1 MPDKNGTGKFVQKI
15 FSGYPA
21 AVLGLLFLILFPLAF
36 INRAIYVDEAWI
48 GQQVYS
54 WMTRGLIITEMFRD
68 HPPLSGEIMIYHKLL
83 VWAGALVSSVFGWGL
98 YQLRLVS
105 ALAGVGLL
113 AVLYFYLKSATGK
126 KIALAACLILV
137 WTPGFWEPM
146 RIFRPEMFLTLLGF
160 AGYVLLDKGRQENRV
175 IPVALAGILS
185 GLSGLTHPLGL
196 TFVFAGGV
204 ALLWHK
210 QYRLTLIFVLFGLA
224 SFAPYFSGFV
234 TDRAA
239 FMHHLFQNRY
249 LTPKV
254 NITWWQPLADLL
266 EEHKQLFRGPEVI
279 GLSGLMI
286 LAMILTSRQ
295 KYRNNSFFWIYLAA
309 NLVFIGM
316 LPLLK
321 FRRYMLP
328 LMPFFAI
335 AVAKVIYDLPQGL
348 SGFRRFMK
356 RIILP
361 GWIVLFVLYGGYA
374 LIDAALIRRDAPG
387 QIAAIREIDNKIKP
401 GATVMAPYEFL
412 FDNIKRYDMLAWLG
426 TQDATDKPLTVPY
439 LEYRADS
446 LGVEYFIAGPIN
458 LEDLGLTPE
467 QFSAQLKMYHQIFSA
482 PNEGYYLF
490 EKMPK

>member
-1 MPDKNGTGKFVQKI
+1 MPDKNGINKFVQKI

-21 AVLGLLFLILFPLAF
+21 AIMGLLFLILFPLAF

-68 HPPLSGEIMIYHKLL
+68 HPPLIGEILIYHKLL
-83 VWAGALVSSVFGWGL
+83 VWAGALVSTVFGWGL

-105 ALAGVGLL
+105 GLAGAGLL
-113 AVLYFYLKSATGK
+113 TILYFHLRSAAGK
-126 KIALAACLILV
+126 KVALAACLILI
-137 WTPGFWEPM
+137 WTPGFWEAM
-146 RIFRPEMFLTLLGF
+146 RIFRPEMLLTFLGF
-160 AGYVLLDKGRQENRV
+160 AGYILLDKGRRDNRA
-175 IPVALAGILS
+175 IAVALGGILS

-196 TFVFAGGV
+196 AFVFAGGA
-204 ALLWHK
+204 ALLWHR
-210 QYRLTLIFVLFGLA
+210 QYRLTFIFVLFGLA
-224 SFAPYFSGFV
+224 LFAPYFSGFI
-234 TDRAA
+234 TDRVA

-249 LTPKV
+249 ITPQ
-254 NITWWQPLADLL
+254 IEIAWWRPLVSLL
-266 EEHKQLFRGPEVI
+266 KEHQQLFRGPEVI

-286 LAMILTSRQ
+286 LALILTSRK
-295 KYRNNSFFWIYLAA
+295 KYRENSFFWIYLAA
-309 NLVFIGM
+309 TLIFIGM

-335 AVAKVIYDLPQGL
+335 AIAKTIYDLPEVL
-348 SGFRRFMK
+348 SGFRQFMK

-361 GWIVLFVLYGGYA
+361 TWLILFVGYGCYA
-374 LIDAALIRRDAPG
+374 LIDAGIIRRDAPG
-387 QIAAIREIDNKIKP
+387 QIAAIRDIDSRIKP

-426 TQDATDKPLTVPY
+426 TQDATDKLLTVSY
-439 LEYRADS
+439 LEFRADS
-446 LGVEYFIAGPIN
+446 LGVQYIIAGPIN

-467 QFSAQLKMYHQIFSA
+467 QFTSQLKLYNQIFA
-482 PNEGYYLF
+482 VPREGYYLF